1 MIIFFSL
8 APQVGAGAAIFVAFI
23 PNNIAPDVKPMPETV
38 FYNPTLSIV
47 ETGGYVEM
55 WESCLTIPD
64 KMYCIIVFYYQMDI
78 LYINLLYLIE
88 EKLKEEE
95 KLLLIILMKKENQDL

>member
-1 MIIFFSL
+1 
-8 APQVGAGAAIFVAFI
+8 
-23 PNNIAPDVKPMPETV
+23 MPETV

-64 KMYCIIVFYYQMDI
+64 KMYCIIVYFTNGCLLI
-78 LYINLLYLIE
+78 CYILIE
-88 EKLKEEE
+88 EKLEEEE
-95 KLLLIILMKKENQDL
+95 KLLLII